1 MWRETGE
8 VIGDL
13 SVVAADMRSERAE
26 LGYCLAQAFWGRG
39 VMTEA
44 LTAVLAFLFGEV
56 GFSRVEAK
64 YATANAASGRVLE
77 KCGMKQE
84 GILRRYV
91 RLLSTDEW
99 TDVAI
104 RAVLREEWRRTA
116 GGAVRWVNA
125 AWSSK

>member
-1 MWRETGE
+1 
-8 VIGDL
+8 
-13 SVVAADMRSERAE
+13 
-26 LGYCLAQAFWGRG
+26 
-39 VMTEA
+39 
-44 LTAVLAFLFGEV
+44 
-56 GFSRVEAK
+56 
-64 YATANAASGRVLE
+64 
-77 KCGMKQE
+77 MKQE

-125 AWSSK
+125 VWSSK